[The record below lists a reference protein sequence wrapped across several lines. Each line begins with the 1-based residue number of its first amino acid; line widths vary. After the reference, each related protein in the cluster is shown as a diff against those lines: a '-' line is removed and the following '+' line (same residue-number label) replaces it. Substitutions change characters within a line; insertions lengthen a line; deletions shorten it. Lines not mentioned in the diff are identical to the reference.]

1 MKAALPLHCQNPMEY
16 ALATGLR
23 KSRVLQ
29 ARWDEID
36 LCRRVMTI
44 VGIKIKNG
52 RPLQIPLNDDAMT
65 VLAACQGQHETY
77 VFTHNGEPFFSIE
90 NRVWKK
96 ALSEAGL
103 TDFRWHDLRH
113 TWASWHV
120 QNGTTLVQLMALGG
134 WKTFSM
140 VQRYAHFNTS
150 TSYSRRRTWS
160 GTRKSPRPR
169 PRPRPLPRRRNVRQT
184 FRICASF
191 GNGTTLAQQAAIG
204 PK

>member
-1 MKAALPLHCQNPMEY
+1 MEY
-16 ALATGLR
+16 ALATGLL

-140 VQRYAHFNTS
+140 VQRYAHFNTQHLVQPAKNVERNREEPTP
-150 TSYSRRRTWS
+150 TSPPSAPAKKRAA
-160 GTRKSPRPR
+160 
-169 PRPRPLPRRRNVRQT
+169 NVPYLRLV
-184 FRICASF
+184 R
-191 GNGTTLAQQAAIG
+191 
-204 PK
+204 